1 MWAAAWRDS
10 WIDHSLSVTALVAS
24 ALPEFVV
31 AVFVVMIFASPCSL
45 CSRR

>member
-1 MWAAAWRDS
+1 
-10 WIDHSLSVTALVAS
+10 VTALVAS